1 MLSPRTAWRA
11 VSRGFRSFSSG
22 IRSSPFVKDP
32 YVYVPLAKRPALL
45 SAAKLRATADD
56 ASSVM
61 RSSWS
66 IAVIKKH
73 VPQFATGTFAPI
85 AEDVFSRFM
94 HAHADGSMSALHA
107 SATEL
112 LVDGLQAEIKARGR
126 GGRGGGRE
134 RSGGGGA
141 ARRGDAGASGFVTL
155 RVKRFV
161 GKSEVLQ
168 VRDIQLGKGLVNG
181 WGQVTC
187 KLQSVRERAR
197 VDSSGTTSLGEF
209 SSVSIGVFEVYLGDP
224 SKTWRLAHITEIA
237 EV

>member
-1 MLSPRTAWRA
+1 M
-11 VSRGFRSFSSG
+11 
-22 IRSSPFVKDP
+22 
-32 YVYVPLAKRPALL
+32 PLAKRPALL
-45 SAAKLRATADD
+45 SAAKLRSAADD
-56 ASSVM
+56 FSSVM

-73 VPQFATGTFAPI
+73 VPQFATGTFPPI

-94 HAHADGSMSALHA
+94 HAHADGSLSALHA

-126 GGRGGGRE
+126 GGRGGRE
-134 RSGGGGA
+134 RGGGGGGRGGGGSTA
-141 ARRGDAGASGFVTL
+141 ARRGDGGASGFVTL